1 MTTLKTIF
9 LRARTLLWTALSFTI
24 IAAAVLVGIG
34 KLLMPY
40 SGRFQPQLEEW
51 LSHEFG
57 QQVTLESFSGD
68 WKAFGPRLSLR
79 GLRLQVAPGR
89 NVEVA
94 IAEAALDLSPLNAL
108 VPGKPLYSFLVIG
121 ADFRLVRKRDGEYEL
136 SGLGVSGQDSTE
148 GESGLRGLIGIGGL
162 TLEDSRLEFFDEARA
177 TRMDLAALNARLQF
191 DGDSLELELDAQFR
205 DQPSGRV
212 YGTIDANGILK
223 LADKKGLEKANWQ
236 FAVRDA
242 SLSDFHE
249 RLPSNPFLPQE
260 GLLNGEFWCDWQ
272 AGGPTRLTG
281 VVDVKK
287 GRVVN
292 GDREIAVEHLNS
304 RLGWT
309 IDADGAWRLDF
320 DQLQYDDGENTWTTP
335 SLAIARDPGNNLG
348 LWISADYLP
357 LGVPLELAQNIMA
370 MYGKVWPGYLP
381 GAATGSISNL
391 ELVLD
396 KSWRL
401 VLARGVAREAG
412 LFGWGT
418 WPDVQGI
425 NGELDLGHGSGRIAL
440 SASKLELDWPR
451 MFAAPMS
458 FSFPGCEA
466 DLTWEKG
473 WQAAL
478 QGCRLMNEDMAL
490 GGDVLISGN
499 EGRPAVDVN
508 VLFTR
513 GKLDRLSPYWPQGIM
528 GKKVLAWLRKGLVA
542 GDVVRARA
550 QIHGDMDDWP
560 FRNGKGRFE
569 AVAEIASG
577 DLDYA
582 TGWPQAQGVDVTAR
596 FLGPSMFLDG
606 SIGSLNGS
614 AVGKVTA
621 DIADFHQPLLH
632 VRYETQSQLDAL
644 IGFVDSSPLAQ
655 QIGADLTQFDFSG
668 PADTSGLL
676 TVPLGTTPGEL
687 QVDGSVALQ
696 GSRFFDPRS
705 GVALDSIGGELN
717 YDRNGLKA
725 SGLEA
730 VFKGKSA
737 HLDMSASRR
746 AEEKFRVDMRGT
758 FDVKDILP
766 GYLLDAYQL
775 LGRVQGESEWLVS
788 VVVPTAVPGEETK
801 VNLVVASDLEGI
813 TLGFP
818 VPLFKPAGDSWPLQL
833 HYSLNGPTRLLDLEL
848 AGRMFFRLE
857 VPQGQSSVP
866 AETVPGRALLRFGD
880 GPSDLP
886 SPGLI
891 RVEGATPALDLD
903 GWVDLV
909 VKSVKEGN
917 GLGGMQLE
925 HCELATKELLFLDRL
940 FSEVKLGVKPV
951 PAGFEGIFSGKDID
965 GQVVFTAK
973 ADSDNSLSADFDRLA
988 LADPLSG
995 GLNVETDPRQLPAL
1009 HLFARSL
1016 RYAGLEMG
1024 ETRVEAYPT
1033 QQGFHFEKVEAESEQ
1048 VSLKASGDWN
1058 LLEDGYRSDFDI
1070 MITAE
1075 SLGEL
1080 MSSMDFNTSLE
1091 GGQTVLQF
1099 NAWWPGSPAAF
1110 ALSRLNGKLE
1120 FSVIN
1125 GQITNASAG
1134 SGRLLGLLSIQALP
1148 RRLSLDFR
1156 DVFDSGFDFDEATGT
1171 FEMENGMAHTDN
1183 VELSSSAASISL
1195 VGNTNL
1201 VTQQYDQVMT
1211 VRPGLGNTLPIIGAL
1226 AGGPGGAAA
1235 GLALQGLLQKQI
1247 GEASQVQYTIRGSW
1261 SEPVIEPVG
1270 KDKGGG

>member
-1 MTTLKTIF
+1 
-9 LRARTLLWTALSFTI
+9 
-24 IAAAVLVGIG
+24 
-34 KLLMPY
+34 
-40 SGRFQPQLEEW
+40 
-51 LSHEFG
+51 
-57 QQVTLESFSGD
+57 
-68 WKAFGPRLSLR
+68 
-79 GLRLQVAPGR
+79 
-89 NVEVA
+89 
-94 IAEAALDLSPLNAL
+94 
-108 VPGKPLYSFLVIG
+108 
-121 ADFRLVRKRDGEYEL
+121 
-136 SGLGVSGQDSTE
+136 
-148 GESGLRGLIGIGGL
+148 
-162 TLEDSRLEFFDEARA
+162 
-177 TRMDLAALNARLQF
+177 
-191 DGDSLELELDAQFR
+191 
-205 DQPSGRV
+205 
-212 YGTIDANGILK
+212 
-223 LADKKGLEKANWQ
+223 
-236 FAVRDA
+236 
-242 SLSDFHE
+242 
-249 RLPSNPFLPQE
+249 
-260 GLLNGEFWCDWQ
+260 
-272 AGGPTRLTG
+272 
-281 VVDVKK
+281 
-287 GRVVN
+287 
-292 GDREIAVEHLNS
+292 
-304 RLGWT
+304 
-309 IDADGAWRLDF
+309 
-320 DQLQYDDGENTWTTP
+320 
-335 SLAIARDPGNNLG
+335 
-348 LWISADYLP
+348 
-357 LGVPLELAQNIMA
+357 
-370 MYGKVWPGYLP
+370 
-381 GAATGSISNL
+381 
-391 ELVLD
+391 
-396 KSWRL
+396 
-401 VLARGVAREAG
+401 
-412 LFGWGT
+412 
-418 WPDVQGI
+418 
-425 NGELDLGHGSGRIAL
+425 
-440 SASKLELDWPR
+440 
-451 MFAAPMS
+451 
-458 FSFPGCEA
+458 
-466 DLTWEKG
+466 
-473 WQAAL
+473 
-478 QGCRLMNEDMAL
+478 
-490 GGDVLISGN
+490 
-499 EGRPAVDVN
+499 
-508 VLFTR
+508 
-513 GKLDRLSPYWPQGIM
+513 
-528 GKKVLAWLRKGLVA
+528 
-542 GDVVRARA
+542 
-550 QIHGDMDDWP
+550 
-560 FRNGKGRFE
+560 
-569 AVAEIASG
+569 
-577 DLDYA
+577 
-582 TGWPQAQGVDVTAR
+582 
-596 FLGPSMFLDG
+596 
-606 SIGSLNGS
+606 
-614 AVGKVTA
+614 
-621 DIADFHQPLLH
+621 
-632 VRYETQSQLDAL
+632 
-644 IGFVDSSPLAQ
+644 
-655 QIGADLTQFDFSG
+655 
-668 PADTSGLL
+668 
-676 TVPLGTTPGEL
+676 
-687 QVDGSVALQ
+687 
-696 GSRFFDPRS
+696 
-705 GVALDSIGGELN
+705 
-717 YDRNGLKA
+717 
-725 SGLEA
+725 
-730 VFKGKSA
+730 
-737 HLDMSASRR
+737 
-746 AEEKFRVDMRGT
+746 
-758 FDVKDILP
+758 
-766 GYLLDAYQL
+766 
-775 LGRVQGESEWLVS
+775 
-788 VVVPTAVPGEETK
+788 
-801 VNLVVASDLEGI
+801 
-813 TLGFP
+813 
-818 VPLFKPAGDSWPLQL
+818 
-833 HYSLNGPTRLLDLEL
+833 
-848 AGRMFFRLE
+848 
-857 VPQGQSSVP
+857 
-866 AETVPGRALLRFGD
+866 VPGRALLRFGD